1 LKFSPAL
8 FATLLVCG
16 GLHAQSGFFTTP
28 DGKNLPSAVETTKN
42 IQRLSIHRL
51 DEVGLR
57 TYLETPYK

>member
-1 LKFSPAL
+1 
-8 FATLLVCG
+8 
-16 GLHAQSGFFTTP
+16 
-28 DGKNLPSAVETTKN
+28 LPSAVETTKN